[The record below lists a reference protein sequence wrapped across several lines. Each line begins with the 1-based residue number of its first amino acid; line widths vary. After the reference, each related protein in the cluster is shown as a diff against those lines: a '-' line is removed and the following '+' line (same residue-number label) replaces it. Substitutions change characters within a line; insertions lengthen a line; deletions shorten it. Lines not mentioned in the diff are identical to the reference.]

1 MSKCFYLLIFSSQ
14 KFLLRISYISFKVIL
29 SKKNKAKIVIG
40 VIEIASFLTN
50 LSRLIDN
57 SYSVNL
63 YSNKFYI
70 NDSDFEYSFEI
81 KSKSFIKLVKR
92 FFLGPIVLGY
102 LLNISQTFIYL
113 WDTGFLMNQ
122 DGRKFEFSYLK
133 SKNKKIMC
141 IFLGS
146 EIRSPAL
153 MLEVYKN
160 IETISTY
167 SNVSENTDDYLKRER
182 KIEVTAKVAERFSDV
197 IFNDDYDQKSYFIR
211 ENKPIF
217 YFIPKSKYPINL
229 DKFHKI
235 YSKKII
241 ILHAPSN
248 PYLKGTQVVRA
259 AINSLK
265 SKGYKIRYIEL
276 INRNHNDVLKH
287 LSKAHIVVNELYS
300 FTLGV
305 FAIEAMSNYC
315 AVLTSADI
323 DVNKSLPK
331 SNKIGWMRTRS
342 WELHD
347 NLGILFNDL
356 TKLKE
361 IADSGLKYVNK
372 YFNDEMNSKLINE
385 YISKF
390 DFKS

>member
-1 MSKCFYLLIFSSQ
+1 MSKCIYLLMFSSQ

-29 SKKNKAKIVIG
+29 RKKNKSKIVIG

-50 LSRLIDN
+50 LSRFIDN

-70 NDSDFEYSFEI
+70 NNSDFEYSFEI
-81 KSKSFIKLVKR
+81 KSKSFIRWVKR

-122 DGRKFEFSYLK
+122 DGRNFEFSYLK

-153 MLEVYKN
+153 MYEVYKN

-167 SNVSENTDDYLKRER
+167 SNFSKNTDDYLKRER

-217 YFIPKSKYPINL
+217 YFIPKSNYPINL

-390 DFKS
+390 NLKS